1 MKRANKSTRSR
12 QTTAYDYC
20 IIGGGVAGTTAAET
34 LRQRDAAARIVVVSD
49 EPHRF
54 YSRILLSKP
63 NFFLGKIPF
72 DQIWLKT
79 LQWYREQNIV
89 LLAGKRATAVD
100 AAAHTVTLGGKTTLR
115 YGKLLIATG
124 AQAVRWPASG
134 AEKKGVRYLRT
145 LDDAKAIMAAIKKAK
160 RAVCVGSGFTSFE
173 MCEMLTM
180 AGLSVTLVM
189 REPHYWDPLL
199 DEQSGKMIEAAVQR
213 GGVKIL
219 RQALVKTVDG
229 RAKVSG
235 VTLES
240 GEKIPCELIVAG
252 VGACPGLAWLEGS
265 GIAASRGILADEY
278 LMTGAPDVFAA
289 GDCAEF
295 HDLILEEHVL
305 LGNWVNAQMHGKVAA
320 LNMLGERQPF
330 KLVSFYTAMG
340 FGLTI
345 AFAGDVRAQGRQVIP
360 RGPQGNTFA
369 RFIVDGNDELV
380 GATFI
385 NRTHE
390 LASACKLI
398 EKNVKVSPIRNQ
410 LADPTVDLGTLARL

>member
-1 MKRANKSTRSR
+1 MKRASRSIRSR
-12 QTTAYDYC
+12 QAVAYDYC

-34 LRQRDAAARIVVVSD
+34 LRQRDAGATIAVVSD

-79 LQWYREQNIV
+79 LQWYRELKID
-89 LLAGKRATAVD
+89 LLAGQRATAVD
-100 AAAHTVTLGGKTTLR
+100 AAAHTVTLDGKKTLR
-115 YGKLLIATG
+115 YRKLLIATG
-124 AQAVRWPASG
+124 AQAVPWPADG
-134 AEKKGVRYLRT
+134 ADKKGVLYLRT
-145 LDDAKAIMAAIKKAK
+145 LDDAKQIIAAIKKAK

-180 AGLSVTLVM
+180 AGLQVTLVM

-199 DEQSGKMIEAAVQR
+199 DEQSGKMIEAALLS
-213 GGVKIL
+213 GGVKIH
-219 RQALVKTVDG
+219 RNALVKTVDG

-240 GEKIPCELIVAG
+240 GQNIPCEVIVAG
-252 VGACPGLAWLEGS
+252 VGAQPDLSWLQGS
-265 GIAASRGILADEY
+265 TVKTNRGILADEY
-278 LMTGAPDVFAA
+278 LKTSAPDVYTA

-295 HDLILEEHVL
+295 NDLILDEHVL
-305 LGNWVNAQMHGKVAA
+305 LGNWVNAQMHGKLAA
-320 LNMLGERQPF
+320 ANMLGERQPF

-345 AFAGDVRAQGRQVIP
+345 AFAGDVRSQGRQVIT

-369 RFIVDGNDELV
+369 RLIVDEHDELV

-385 NRTHE
+385 NRTNE
-390 LASACKLI
+390 LASVCKLI
-398 EKNVKVSPIRNQ
+398 EKNVKVSPIKDK
-410 LADPTVDLGTLARL
+410 LADPTVDLGTLAR

>member
-1 MKRANKSTRSR
+1 MKWASRSIRSR
-12 QTTAYDYC
+12 PPSAYDYC

-34 LRQRDAAARIVVVSD
+34 LRQRDAGATIAVVSD

-79 LQWYREQNIV
+79 LQWYREQKID
-89 LLAGKRATAVD
+89 LLAGQRATAVD
-100 AAAHTVTLGGKTTLR
+100 AAAHTVTLDGKKTLR

-124 AQAVRWPASG
+124 AQAVPWPAAG
-134 AEKKGVRYLRT
+134 ADKKGVLYLRT
-145 LDDAKAIMAAIKKAK
+145 LDDAKQIIAAIKKAK

-180 AGLSVTLVM
+180 AGLQVTLVM

-199 DEQSGKMIEAAVQR
+199 DERSGKMIEAALES

-219 RQALVKTVDG
+219 RNALVKTVDG
-229 RAKVSG
+229 RAKVAC

-240 GEKIPCELIVAG
+240 GQNIPCELIVAG
-252 VGACPGLAWLEGS
+252 VGARPDLSWLQGS
-265 GIAASRGILADEY
+265 TVKTNRGILADEY
-278 LMTGAPDVFAA
+278 LKTSAPDVYTA

-295 HDLILEEHVL
+295 NDLILEEHVL
-305 LGNWVNAQMHGKVAA
+305 LGNWVNAQMHGKLAA
-320 LNMLGERQPF
+320 ANMLGERQPF

-345 AFAGDVRAQGRQVIP
+345 AFGGDVRAQGRQVIT

-369 RFIVDGNDELV
+369 RLIVDEHDELV

-385 NRTHE
+385 NRTNE
-390 LASACKLI
+390 LASVCKLI
-398 EKNVKVSPIRNQ
+398 EKNVKVSPIKDK
-410 LADPTVDLGTLARL
+410 LADPTVDLGTFVR

>member
-12 QTTAYDYC
+12 QTLAYDYC
-20 IIGGGVAGTTAAET
+20 IIGGGVAGTTAAEM
-34 LRQRDAAARIVVVSD
+34 LRQRNAGASIAVVSD

-72 DQIWLKT
+72 GQIWLKT
-79 LQWYREQNIV
+79 PEWYGERKIV
-89 LLAGKRATAVD
+89 LLAGKRATHVD
-100 AAAHTVTLGGKTTLR
+100 AAAHTVTLDGKATLR

-124 AQAVRWPASG
+124 AQAVRWPAAG
-134 AEKKGVRYLRT
+134 ADRKGVLYLRT
-145 LDDAKAIMAAIKKAK
+145 LDDATAIIAAIKTAK

-180 AGLSVTLVM
+180 AGLPVTLVM
-189 REPHYWDPLL
+189 REPHYWYPLL
-199 DEQSGKMIEAAVQR
+199 DEQSGIMIEAALLK

-219 RQALVKTVDG
+219 RQATVKTVDG
-229 RAKVSG
+229 RTRVSG
-235 VTLES
+235 VTTES

-252 VGACPGLAWLEGS
+252 VGACPDLAWLQGS
-265 GIAASRGILADEY
+265 LIAVNRGILTDEY
-278 LMTGAPDVFAA
+278 LKTNAPDVFAA

-295 HDLILEEHVL
+295 NDLILEEHVL
-305 LGNWVNAQMHGKVAA
+305 LGNWVNAQMHGKIAA
-320 LNMLGERQPF
+320 ANLLGERQPF

-340 FGLTI
+340 FGLAI
-345 AFAGDVRAQGRQVIP
+345 AFAGDVRGNGRRVIT
-360 RGPQGNTFA
+360 RGPQRNTFA

-385 NRTHE
+385 NRTNE
-390 LASACKLI
+390 LAPACKLI
-398 EKNVKVSPIRNQ
+398 EKNVKVGPIKDR
-410 LADPTVDLGTLARL
+410 LADPTFDLGILAR

>member
-1 MKRANKSTRSR
+1 MKRASRSTRSR
-12 QTTAYDYC
+12 QPSAYDYC

-34 LRQRDAAARIVVVSD
+34 LRQRDAGASIAVVSD

-72 DQIWLKT
+72 DQIWLKIP
-79 LQWYREQNIV
+79 QWYREQKIV

-124 AQAVRWPASG
+124 AQAVPWPAAG
-134 AEKKGVRYLRT
+134 ADKKGVLYLRT
-145 LDDAKAIMAAIKKAK
+145 LDDAKAIIAAIKKAK

-180 AGLSVTLVM
+180 AGLQVTLVM

-199 DEQSGKMIEAAVQR
+199 DEQSGNMIEAALLS
-213 GGVKIL
+213 GGVKIH
-219 RQALVKTVDG
+219 RNALVKTVDG

-240 GEKIPCELIVAG
+240 GQNIPCELIVAG
-252 VGACPGLAWLEGS
+252 VGARPDLSWLQGS
-265 GIAASRGILADEY
+265 AVKINRGILADEY
-278 LMTGAPDVFAA
+278 LKTSAPDVYTA

-295 HDLILEEHVL
+295 NDLILDEHVL
-305 LGNWVNAQMHGKVAA
+305 LGNWVNAQMHGKLAA
-320 LNMLGERQPF
+320 ANMLGERQPF

-345 AFAGDVRAQGRQVIP
+345 AFAGDVRSQGRQAIT

-369 RFIVDGNDELV
+369 RLIVDEHDELV

-385 NRTHE
+385 NRTNE
-390 LASACKLI
+390 LASVCKLI
-398 EKNVKVSPIRNQ
+398 EKNVKVSPIKDK
-410 LADPTVDLGTLARL
+410 LADPTVDLGTLAR